1 MLGRKQSLRGDP
13 ILSDYGPEELLESA
27 DMDLVNKLWVRRLM
41 RFCALVSLASVS
53 LNTPK
58 TFERY
63 PPMQYITLT
72 ADGIVTLLFTAE
84 MIAKMHI
91 RGVKCYLKDHWCQFD
106 ALMVVFLWISVNLHI
121 CQILLIVP
129 PFSYWSFVRAPR
141 PLIMIRFLRVFL
153 KFSMPKSRINQIF
166 K

>member
-1 MLGRKQSLRGDP
+1 
-13 ILSDYGPEELLESA
+13 
-27 DMDLVNKLWVRRLM
+27 M

-53 LNTPK
+53 LNTPR
-58 TFERY
+58 TFEKY
-63 PPMQYITLT
+63 PPMQYITLG
-72 ADGIVTLLFTAE
+72 ADLMAMLLFTAE

-91 RGVKCYLKDHWCQFD
+91 RGVKSYLSDHWCQFD
-106 ALMVVFLWISVNLHI
+106 SSMVVFLWISVNLHVL
-121 CQILLIVP
+121 QILTIVHP
-129 PFSYWSFVRAPR
+129 YSYWSFVRAPR